1 MMLINLTK
9 LLEIDNRVI
18 RINEIQPT
26 ADCEQDDDTTAV
38 KSPYSF
44 ELVE

>member
-1 MMLINLTK
+1 MLINLTK

-26 ADCEQDDDTTAV
+26 ADCEQDDDDTTAV